1 MRSRQ
6 LMFSRRLVGFRFVS
20 LSPSPLRTSA
30 FAVCSLVWREQ
41 SPRLWLANRCSGAA
55 GWRAFHGSK
64 AGGCLPGLLCVRYLG
79 RLSQCV
85 EWIIAGYGIRQTLKG
100 ALKLRPRVPALVTRQ
115 LSVELGK
122 SSGVSQCHHH
132 RGNLIET
139 VPQAH
144 QPGKKCHAAPDAIG
158 VLVRWVRLVDEVR
171 FAILHPLRSRRE
183 IRQRIVADDRG
194 APARERFAGAQ
205 AAEVSVHRTLA
216 QFRLKQRGDSR

>member
-6 LMFSRRLVGFRFVS
+6 LMFSRRLICFRLAS
-20 LSPSPLRTSA
+20 LSPSPLRSSA

-41 SPRLWLANRCSGAA
+41 SPGLCLACSGAA
-55 GWRAFHGSK
+55 GWREFHGSK
-64 AGGCLPGLLCVRYLG
+64 AGGCLPGLLSVRYLS

-85 EWIIAGYGIRQTLKG
+85 KWIIAGYPIRQTLKG
-100 ALKLRPRVPALVTRQ
+100 ALKLRPRVPAQVTRQ
-115 LSVELGK
+115 LGVELGK
-122 SSGVSQCHHH
+122 SAGVSQSHHH

-144 QPGKKCHAAPDAIG
+144 QPGEKCHAAPDAVGI
-158 VLVRWVRLVDEVR
+158 LVRWVRLVDEVR